1 MDCSVLELFYGM
13 DYMLFLGFR
22 RLFLLRSSVI
32 VLFSNFLLLF
42 CVYMLSIF
50 LFLILYS
57 VRSFLLLMCGRVLYC
72 LFIGS
77 CHAVIGFSSEGHS
90 TSCSHTKER
99 ESQKCNHF
107 FHKRYSLGAA
117 IVTLPLISQ

>member
-50 LFLILYS
+50 LFLIL
-57 VRSFLLLMCGRVLYC
+57 VLCLLSADEKMAS
-72 LFIGS
+72 LFG
-77 CHAVIGFSSEGHS
+77 
-90 TSCSHTKER
+90 
-99 ESQKCNHF
+99 
-107 FHKRYSLGAA
+107 
-117 IVTLPLISQ
+117 

>member
-50 LFLILYS
+50 LFLIL
-57 VRSFLLLMCGRVLYC
+57 
-72 LFIGS
+72 
-77 CHAVIGFSSEGHS
+77 
-90 TSCSHTKER
+90 
-99 ESQKCNHF
+99 
-107 FHKRYSLGAA
+107 
-117 IVTLPLISQ
+117 

>member
-13 DYMLFLGFR
+13 GYMLFLGFR

-57 VRSFLLLMCGRVLYC
+57 VRSFLLLMCGRVL
-72 LFIGS
+72 
-77 CHAVIGFSSEGHS
+77 
-90 TSCSHTKER
+90 
-99 ESQKCNHF
+99 
-107 FHKRYSLGAA
+107 
-117 IVTLPLISQ
+117 

>member
-1 MDCSVLELFYGM
+1 MGIG
-13 DYMLFLGFR
+13 YMLFLGFR
-22 RLFLLRSSVI
+22 RFFLLRCSII
-32 VLFSNFLLLF
+32 VLFSGFFLLL
-42 CVYMLSIF
+42 CVRMLSVF
-50 LFLILYS
+50 LFLLLYG

-117 IVTLPLISQ
+117 FVTLPLISQ

>member
-13 DYMLFLGFR
+13 NYMLFLGFR

-57 VRSFLLLMCGRVLYC
+57 VRSFLLLMCGRVL
-72 LFIGS
+72 
-77 CHAVIGFSSEGHS
+77 
-90 TSCSHTKER
+90 
-99 ESQKCNHF
+99 
-107 FHKRYSLGAA
+107 
-117 IVTLPLISQ
+117 

>member
-1 MDCSVLELFYGM
+1 MFSFSSLLFLQLEDVKNPDAKESHQDFCKHNRWTVLELFYGM

-57 VRSFLLLMCGRVLYC
+57 VRMFLLLMCGKVL
-72 LFIGS
+72 
-77 CHAVIGFSSEGHS
+77 
-90 TSCSHTKER
+90 
-99 ESQKCNHF
+99 
-107 FHKRYSLGAA
+107 
-117 IVTLPLISQ
+117 

>member
-1 MDCSVLELFYGM
+1 MDCSVLDLFYGM

-22 RLFLLRSSVI
+22 RFFLLRSSII
-32 VLFSNFLLLF
+32 VLFSGFILLL
-42 CVYMLSIF
+42 CIYMLSIF

-57 VRSFLLLMCGRVLYC
+57 VRNFLLLMCCRVLYR

-99 ESQKCNHF
+99 ENQKCNHF